1 MAERDSVA
9 ETPVHRYL
17 PGSSKAQKRSL
28 QKVAPGLGQA
38 TIPALASVAG
48 SAIFAGHRN
57 SGDLQNVHSG
67 EIIPTIASLSLPPG
81 HYAIFAKLNLTR
93 SDTTTSVVG
102 NEVTCI
108 LAWGNDEDTAHLM
121 VEGWKADD
129 VIEPSTGYF
138 EGATRLVMSLMIT
151 HQDTVKGDAVLMC
164 CAGPADAEPMVGKV
178 AYNDLRLIAIGA
190 DHLFENDL

>member
-1 MAERDSVA
+1 
-9 ETPVHRYL
+9 
-17 PGSSKAQKRSL
+17 
-28 QKVAPGLGQA
+28 
-38 TIPALASVAG
+38 
-48 SAIFAGHRN
+48 
-57 SGDLQNVHSG
+57 
-67 EIIPTIASLSLPPG
+67 
-81 HYAIFAKLNLTR
+81 
-93 SDTTTSVVG
+93 
-102 NEVTCI
+102 
-108 LAWGNDEDTAHLM
+108 M